1 LPASIIGDTG
11 DGRRLVVHNQRSTT
25 GHRGRPVMIV
35 ERDWPLVG
43 RDEELA
49 KFRRVLA
56 DPDARGLLVAGA
68 GGLGKTR
75 IAAECATI
83 ATDAGYRVVAATGHR
98 SYSDLPF
105 GAVARL
111 LPDVGRDTIAAD
123 RGALLRRLAAA
134 LSSPSDCGRLVLV
147 LDDAHLLDDSSA
159 TLVYQMAVASSV
171 VVVATIRAGDA
182 APGPVVALWKDG
194 LLQRRDLAG
203 LSFDAIGDLLSTVLG
218 GPVDPALTRT
228 LARRCDGNV
237 LFLRELVTGA
247 RADGSLRMDEG
258 MWRVVRP
265 LHPSHRLVKLV
276 ETRLAGLSGQE
287 RQLLELVSF
296 GEPLGQSELEAL
308 GDLAVAERLE
318 SANLLRVRVSH
329 GRMEVRLS
337 HPVYGDVLR
346 AGLSEE
352 RVAAVART
360 LAEAVESTGVH
371 RTDELLRI
379 GSWRLAGGG
388 GSPGLML
395 AAAVEARWRYD
406 FALAERLVSAAQ
418 ERGAGFD
425 ADLLAAKLLGIQG
438 RSERAEDVL
447 AVLAST
453 ATNDRQRGLVTI
465 ARMDNFLYASR
476 STDSL
481 QVAAEAERSMA
492 DPRRRDE
499 IAARRAALMVTVAG
513 PRATL
518 EAVAPLLTGT
528 VSGAAQVWA
537 CLAGAQSLARM
548 GHCQEAITMTERGHR
563 AHVALGEP
571 MEWYPWFHLFNRSEA
586 ELSMGRLRDAEA
598 VSRREYETGLA
609 ENSPEAQACFALQ
622 LAKVNLAYGRVRTA
636 AGHARE
642 AVVVFR
648 RIGRPMFLRE
658 ALSCLVIAYAHLGA
672 PPEDALLEELDTMA
686 QPPMSYGA
694 VDVLRA
700 RSWSAASDMQ
710 VARACQ
716 LAADAADL
724 GIDTGDL
731 VAASAALHDL
741 ARFGCAGEAVDRL
754 EPLAGQVGPGV
765 IELWGAHIRFLAT
778 GDAAGLQ
785 AVSKSFAA
793 QGADLF
799 AAEAAAE
806 AAAMWRRAGR
816 LRDAGAATQLA
827 IRFAAACEGAVT
839 PALGPIDEGVR
850 LTFAERRTA
859 ALAAEG
865 RSNKFIAAE
874 LKLSLRTVEH
884 RLQRVYAKTGV
895 TGRSELAGVLDT
907 LAP

>member
-1 LPASIIGDTG
+1 
-11 DGRRLVVHNQRSTT
+11 
-25 GHRGRPVMIV
+25 MIV

-43 RDEELA
+43 RDDELA

-56 DPDARGLLVAGA
+56 DPDARGLFVAGA

-75 IAAECATI
+75 IAAEYATM
-83 ATDAGYRVVAATGHR
+83 ATDAGYRVVAVSGHR
-98 SYSDLPF
+98 SYSGLPF
-105 GAVARL
+105 GALAHL

-123 RGALLRRLAAA
+123 RGGLLRRLAAGLGS
-134 LSSPSDCGRLVLV
+134 LSDGGRPVLV

-159 TLVYQMAVASSV
+159 TLAYQMAVANSV
-171 VVVATIRAGDA
+171 VVVATIRAGEA
-182 APGPVVALWKDG
+182 APEPVVALWKDG
-194 LLQRRDLAG
+194 LLERHDLIG
-203 LSFDAIGDLLSTVLG
+203 LSFDAIGDLVGTVLG
-218 GPVDPALTRT
+218 GLVDPALTRT
-228 LARRCDGNV
+228 LATRCDGNV

-247 RADGSLRMDEG
+247 RADGSLRMDDG
-258 MWRVVRP
+258 MWRLVGP
-265 LHPSHRLVKLV
+265 LHPSRRLVELV
-276 ETRLAGLSGQE
+276 ETRLAGLPGQE
-287 RQLLELVSF
+287 RRLLELVSF
-296 GEPLGQSELEAL
+296 GEPLGQAELETL
-308 GDLAVAERLE
+308 GDLAIAERLE
-318 SANLLRVRVSH
+318 TAGLLRVRFSH
-329 GRMEVRLS
+329 GRIEVRLN

-352 RVAAVART
+352 RVAVMARA

-371 RTDELLRI
+371 RADELLRI

-388 GSPGLML
+388 GSPELML

-447 AVLAST
+447 ALLDST
-453 ATNDRQRGLVTI
+453 ATDDRQRGLVTI

-481 QVAAEAERSMA
+481 QVAAVAERSMA

-499 IAARRAALMVTVAG
+499 IAARRVALMVTVVG

-528 VSGAAQVWA
+528 VSGPAQVWA
-537 CLAGAQSLARM
+537 CLAAAHSLARS
-548 GHCQEAITMTERGHR
+548 GRCQEAMTMTERGHR

-586 ELSMGRLRDAEA
+586 QLSMGRLRDAEA
-598 VSRREYETGLA
+598 VARGEYETGLA
-609 ENSPEAQACFALQ
+609 ETSPEAQACFALQ
-622 LAKVNLAYGRVRTA
+622 LAKVNLTCGRVRTA
-636 AGHARE
+636 ARHARE
-642 AVVVFR
+642 AVGVFR
-648 RIGRPMFLRE
+648 RIGRPVFLRE
-658 ALSCLVIAYAHLGA
+658 ALSCLVIAYAHLGD
-672 PPEDALLEELDTMA
+672 PPAEALLEELSAMA

-700 RSWSAASDMQ
+700 QSWTAVSDGQ
-710 VARACQ
+710 LERACQ

-724 GIDTGDL
+724 GINTGDL

-741 ARFGCAGEAVDRL
+741 ARFGRA
-754 EPLAGQVGPGV
+754 
-765 IELWGAHIRFLAT
+765 
-778 GDAAGLQ
+778 GDAVPRLDLIAAQVDACLIGLR
-785 AVSKSFAA
+785 ADHARALAAADATALERVSASFAGI
-793 QGADLF
+793 GADLL
-799 AAEAAAE
+799 AAEAAAQ
-806 AAAMWRRAGR
+806 AATAWNSLGRPRAGS
-816 LRDAGAATQLA
+816 AATQLA
-827 IRFAAACEGAVT
+827 IRLLAVCEGAVT
-839 PALGPIDEGVR
+839 PAVRSIDQSVR

-865 RSNKFIAAE
+865 RSNKSIAAE
-874 LKLSLRTVEH
+874 LQLSVRAVEH
-884 RLQRVYAKTGV
+884 RLQRVYAKTGA
-895 TGRSELAGVLDT
+895 TGRSGLAGVLDALT
-907 LAP
+907 S

>member
-1 LPASIIGDTG
+1 
-11 DGRRLVVHNQRSTT
+11 
-25 GHRGRPVMIV
+25 MMV
-35 ERDWPLVG
+35 ELDWPLVG
-43 RDEELA
+43 RDDELA

-75 IAAECATI
+75 IAAEFATM
-83 ATDAGYRVVAATGHR
+83 ATDAGYRVVAASGHR

-105 GAVARL
+105 GAVAHL

-134 LSSPSDCGRLVLV
+134 LGSPSDGGRPVLV

-159 TLVYQMAVASSV
+159 TLAYQMAVANSV
-171 VVVATIRAGDA
+171 VVVATIRAGEA
-182 APGPVVALWKDG
+182 APEPVIALWKDG
-194 LLQRRDLAG
+194 LLERHDLIG
-203 LSFDAIGDLLSTVLG
+203 LSFNAIGDLVGTVLG

-228 LARRCDGNV
+228 LATRCDGNV

-247 RADGSLRMDEG
+247 RADGSLRMDDG
-258 MWRVVRP
+258 MWRVAGP
-265 LHPSHRLVKLV
+265 LHPSRRLVELV
-276 ETRLAGLSGQE
+276 EARLAGLSGQE
-287 RQLLELVSF
+287 RRLLELVSF
-296 GEPLGQSELEAL
+296 GEPLGQAELETL
-308 GDLAVAERLE
+308 GDLAIAERLE
-318 SANLLRVRVSH
+318 TAGLLRVRFSH
-329 GRMEVRLS
+329 GRIEVRLS

-346 AGLSEE
+346 AGLSDE
-352 RVAAVART
+352 RVAAMARA

-379 GSWRLAGGG
+379 GGWRLAGGG
-388 GSPGLML
+388 GSPGLMV

-438 RSERAEDVL
+438 CSERAEDVL
-447 AVLAST
+447 ALLAST
-453 ATNDRQRGLVTI
+453 ATDDRQRGLVTI

-481 QVAAEAERSMA
+481 QVATEAERSMA

-528 VSGAAQVWA
+528 LSGTAQVWA
-537 CLAGAQSLARM
+537 CLAGAHSLARM
-548 GHCQEAITMTERGHR
+548 GRCQEAMTVTDRGHR

-571 MEWYPWFHLFNRSEA
+571 MEWYPWFHLLNRSEA
-586 ELSMGRLRDAEA
+586 QLSLGRLQDAEA
-598 VSRREYETGLA
+598 VARHEYETGLA
-609 ENSPEAQACFALQ
+609 DASPEAQACFALQ
-622 LAKVNLAYGRVRTA
+622 LAKVNLTCGRVRTA
-636 AGHARE
+636 ARHARE
-642 AVVVFR
+642 AVGVFR
-648 RIGRPMFLRE
+648 RIGRPLFLRE
-658 ALSCLVIAYAHLGA
+658 ALSCLVIAYAHLGD
-672 PPEDALLEELDTMA
+672 PPADALLEELDAMG

-700 RSWSAASDMQ
+700 RSWTAVSDGQ
-710 VARACQ
+710 PERACQ

-741 ARFGCAGEAVDRL
+741 ARFGRAVDAVPRL
-754 EPLAGQVGPGV
+754 EQVAAQVDPGLVGLRADHARALA
-765 IELWGAHIRFLAT
+765 AADAT
-778 GDAAGLQ
+778 ALER
-785 AVSKSFAA
+785 VSASFASI
-793 QGADLF
+793 GADLLG
-799 AAEAAAE
+799 AEAAAQ
-806 AAAMWRRAGR
+806 AAVAWNGLGRTRAGS
-816 LRDAGAATQLA
+816 AATQLA
-827 IRFAAACEGAVT
+827 IRLLTACEGAVT
-839 PALGPIDEGVR
+839 PALGLIDEGVR

-865 RSNKFIAAE
+865 RSNRNIAAE
-874 LKLSLRTVEH
+874 LRLSVRTVEH
-884 RLQRVYAKTGV
+884 RLQRVYAKTGA
-895 TGRSELAGVLDT
+895 TGRRELAGVLDA

>member
-1 LPASIIGDTG
+1 
-11 DGRRLVVHNQRSTT
+11 
-25 GHRGRPVMIV
+25 MIV
-35 ERDWPLVG
+35 EQDWPLIG
-43 RDEELA
+43 RDHELA

-56 DPDARGLLVAGA
+56 DPDAHGLLLAGA

-75 IAAECATI
+75 IAAQYGTM
-83 ATDAGYRVVAATGHR
+83 ATDAGFRVVAASGHR

-105 GAVARL
+105 GAVAHL
-111 LPDVGRDTIAAD
+111 LPDVGRDAVAAD

-134 LSSPSDCGRLVLV
+134 LSTPSDGGRLVLL

-159 TLVYQMAVASSV
+159 TLIYQMAVANSI
-171 VVVATIRAGDA
+171 VVVATIRAGEA
-182 APGPVVALWKDG
+182 APEPVVALWKDG
-194 LLQRRDLAG
+194 LLERHDLVG
-203 LSFDAIGDLLSTVLG
+203 LSFDAIGNLVGTVLG

-228 LARRCDGNV
+228 FANHCDGNV

-247 RADGSLRMDEG
+247 SADGSLRMDDG
-258 MWRVVRP
+258 MWRVVGG
-265 LHPSHRLVKLV
+265 LHPSRRLVELV
-276 ETRLAGLSGQE
+276 EARLAGLSGQE
-287 RQLLELVSF
+287 RELLELVSF
-296 GEPLGQSELEAL
+296 GEPLGQAELETL
-308 GDLAVAERLE
+308 GDMAIAERLE
-318 SANLLRVRVSH
+318 SAGLLGVRFSH
-329 GRMEVRLS
+329 GRIQVRLS

-352 RVAAVART
+352 RVATMARA
-360 LAEAVESTGVH
+360 LAEAVESTAMH

-395 AAAVEARWRYD
+395 AAAVEARRRYD
-406 FALAERLVSAAQ
+406 FALAERLVSAAK

-438 RSERAEDVL
+438 RSELAEDVL
-447 AVLAST
+447 ALLAST
-453 ATNDRQRGLVTI
+453 ATDDRQRGLVTI

-481 QVAAEAERSMA
+481 RLAAEAERSMA

-499 IAARRAALMVTVAG
+499 IAARRAALMATVAG

-518 EAVAPLLTGT
+518 EAVTPLLSGT

-537 CLAGAQSLARM
+537 YLAAAHSLARM
-548 GHCQEAITMTERGHR
+548 GRCQEAMTMTERGHR

-586 ELSMGRLRDAEA
+586 QLSLGRLRDAEA
-598 VSRREYETGLA
+598 VARREYETGLA
-609 ENSPEAQACFALQ
+609 EASPEAQACFALQ
-622 LAKVNLAYGRVRTA
+622 LAKVNLARGRVHTA
-636 AGHARE
+636 AAHARE
-642 AVVVFR
+642 AVGVFR

-658 ALSCLVIAYAHLGA
+658 ALSCLVIAQAHLGDSPAA
-672 PPEDALLEELDTMA
+672 PLLAELDAMA

-700 RSWSAASDMQ
+700 RSWTAVSDGD
-710 VARACQ
+710 AERACQ

-724 GIDTGDL
+724 GIDSGDL

-741 ARFGCAGEAVDRL
+741 ARFGRGMDAVPRL
-754 EPLAGQVGPGV
+754 DQIATQAGPGL
-765 IELWGAHIRFLAT
+765 IGLRADHARAIAAA
-778 GDAAGLQ
+778 DAAALER
-785 AVSKSFAA
+785 VSASFAGM
-793 QGADLF
+793 GADLL
-799 AAEAAAE
+799 AAEAAAQ
-806 AAAMWRRAGR
+806 
-816 LRDAGAATQLA
+816 AGAAWNGAARTRAGSAATQSA
-827 IRFAAACEGAVT
+827 IRFLAACQGAVT
-839 PALGPIDEGVR
+839 PSLRSIDEGVR

-865 RSNKFIAAE
+865 RSNRSIAAE
-874 LKLSLRTVEH
+874 LHLSVRTVEH
-884 RLQRVYAKTGV
+884 RLQRVYAKTGAA
-895 TGRSELAGVLDT
+895 GRSGLAGVLDALT
-907 LAP
+907 T

>member
-1 LPASIIGDTG
+1 
-11 DGRRLVVHNQRSTT
+11 
-25 GHRGRPVMIV
+25 MIV
-35 ERDWPLVG
+35 EREWPLVG
-43 RDEELA
+43 RDDELA
-49 KFRRVLA
+49 RFRGLLA
-56 DPDARGLLVAGA
+56 DPHARGLLVAGA

-75 IAAECATI
+75 IAAEYATI
-83 ATDAGYRVVAATGHR
+83 ATDAGYRVVVASGHR
-98 SYSDLPF
+98 SRSDLPF
-105 GAVARL
+105 GAVAHL

-123 RGALLRRLAAA
+123 RGALLRQLAAA
-134 LSSPSDCGRLVLV
+134 LGSPSDGVRPVIV

-159 TLVYQMAVASSV
+159 TLVYQMAVANSV
-171 VVVATIRAGDA
+171 LVVLTIRAGEA
-182 APGPVVALWKDG
+182 APEPVVALWKDG
-194 LLQRRDLAG
+194 LLERHDLVG
-203 LSFDAIGDLLSTVLG
+203 LSFDAIGDLVSTVLG

-228 LARRCDGNV
+228 LATRCDGNV
-237 LFLRELVTGA
+237 LFLRELVAGA
-247 RADGSLRMDEG
+247 GADGSLRMDDG
-258 MWRVVRP
+258 MWRVVGP
-265 LHPSHRLVKLV
+265 LHPSRRLVELV
-276 ETRLAGLSGQE
+276 EARLGGLSGQE
-287 RQLLELVSF
+287 RRLLELVSF
-296 GEPLGQSELEAL
+296 GEPLGQAELEKL
-308 GDLAVAERLE
+308 GDLAIAERLE
-318 SANLLRVRVSH
+318 TAGLLRVRFSH
-329 GRMEVRLS
+329 GRIEVRLS

-352 RVAAVART
+352 RVAAMARA
-360 LAEAVESTGVH
+360 LAEAVESTGV
-371 RTDELLRI
+371 RGTDELLRI

-406 FALAERLVSAAQ
+406 FAMAERLVSAAQ

-438 RSERAEDVL
+438 CSERAEDVL
-447 AVLAST
+447 ALLAST
-453 ATNDRQRGLVTI
+453 ATDDRQRGLVTI

-499 IAARRAALMVTVAG
+499 IAARRAALMATVAG

-528 VSGAAQVWA
+528 VSGPAQVWA
-537 CLAGAQSLARM
+537 CLAGAHSLARS
-548 GHCQEAITMTERGHR
+548 GRCQEAMTMTERGHR

-586 ELSMGRLRDAEA
+586 QLSMGRLRDAEA
-598 VSRREYETGLA
+598 VVRREYEKGLA
-609 ENSPEAQACFALQ
+609 ETSPEAQACFALQ
-622 LAKVNLAYGRVRTA
+622 LAKVNLTCGRVRTA

-642 AVVVFR
+642 AVGVFR
-648 RIGRPMFLRE
+648 RIGRPVFLRE

-672 PPEDALLEELDTMA
+672 PPADALLEELDAMA

-700 RSWSAASDMQ
+700 RSWTAVSDGQ
-710 VARACQ
+710 PERACQ

-741 ARFGCAGEAVDRL
+741 ARFGRAVDAAPRL
-754 EPLAGQVGPGV
+754 EQVAARVDPGLIGLRADHARALAVD
-765 IELWGAHIRFLAT
+765 
-778 GDAAGLQ
+778 DAAGLERVC
-785 AVSKSFAA
+785 AAFADI
-793 QGADLF
+793 GADLLG
-799 AAEAAAE
+799 AEAAAQ
-806 AAAMWRRAGR
+806 AAAAWNGLGRTRAGS
-816 LRDAGAATQLA
+816 AATQLA
-827 IRFAAACEGAVT
+827 IRLLTACEGAVT
-839 PALGPIDEGVR
+839 PALGSIDEGVR

-865 RSNKFIAAE
+865 RSNRSIAAE
-874 LKLSLRTVEH
+874 LRLSVRTVEH
-884 RLQRVYAKTGV
+884 RLQRVYAKTGA
-895 TGRSELAGVLDT
+895 TGRSALAGVLDAMT
-907 LAP
+907 P